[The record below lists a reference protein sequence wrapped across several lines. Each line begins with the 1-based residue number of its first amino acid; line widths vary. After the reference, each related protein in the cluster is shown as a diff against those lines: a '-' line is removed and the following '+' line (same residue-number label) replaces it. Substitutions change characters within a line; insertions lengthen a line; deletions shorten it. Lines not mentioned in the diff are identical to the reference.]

1 MHKKMLNFLKP
12 FLYFGL
18 ICTLLLPQPVF
29 ADSVIKTVD
38 IVQVDSTKFPEVTL
52 TVNLLDSARTPVTQL
67 DSSNLI
73 LKEDDVQLPYTF
85 VSSKRGVN
93 VVLVMDINY
102 AVGKTGSSGKAIM
115 AEMRDAALA
124 FVQTVQPADAV
135 ELVTVIG
142 SEVDV
147 AQTFTNDSTLLTNKI
162 NGMKYENATN
172 TSYALAGVCQAI
184 TNLDDAYP
192 NPAPKIIILLTPDL
206 QQNTAGCLTTDVP
219 TKARKGEI
227 WVHTIMMGNED
238 PIGLD
243 TMSESTGGK
252 FIRYTSTS
260 DVNALYT
267 QIDLLRQQYQLTYR
281 TKSAS
286 TSERTVSLAVSPET
300 SSSPNDSMT
309 FTVKPSP
316 QAPAISGIVANEG
329 SPIIRTAPESDS
341 STDDATPTQVPVKAS
356 ISFVDGYERSLTGAQ
371 IEVDG
376 VPLGDMI
383 IADDGSLSFTWDIRG
398 FFTAGENTARIKIT
412 VQDELGMESSAE
424 TDIPIEVNIPGASN
438 QFCLEVQNWKVV
450 GEYLYEPCVKYNIT
464 ADKATNIGITLGA
477 SVLGII
483 ALIVIIILL
492 ISNRKAVVKA
502 SKKMGAGVSTIA
514 SRMTQRIGAGAGP
527 KQPRAQLEVLAGG
540 QVGRKYDLFGKTT
553 VGRDPEKSQMT
564 LDNPLVSRAHCT
576 FHLDMN
582 AGKWTLEDLE
592 SANGTYLNSL
602 LLPPHQPRE
611 LKNGDTLDLAPIPK
625 GGIRFRFIILVQPMS
640 TVTLKQG
647 QVPDPYATQ
656 NPYAT
661 RKGTV
666 PPQTPTAG
674 VPTTPNVP
682 PKPPTAGVPTIP
694 QQPGVPTIPQQPGVP
709 TVPRPQGT
717 PTIPQQPGVP
727 TVPRPQGIPTIP
739 QQPGAPTI
747 PQQPGVPTVPRPQGT
762 PTIPQQPGV
771 PTVPRPQGIPTI
783 PQQPG
788 APTIP
793 QQPGVPTVPRP
804 QGTPT
809 IPQQP
814 ASPTVPNYPPAP
826 PTVPNQPA
834 PPTIPNQPAPP
845 TVPTPPQQ
853 QPPVGPY
860 PTQPNQPPKP
870 TKPDI
875 LWPPPPEQK
884 P

>member
-1 MHKKMLNFLKP
+1 MHKTMFNFGKL
-12 FLYFGL
+12 FLYCGL
-18 ICTLLLPQPVF
+18 ICTFLLPQPVF

-38 IVQVDSTKFPEVTL
+38 IVQVDSTKFPDVTL

-67 DSSNLI
+67 DSSSLI

-102 AVGKTGSSGKAIM
+102 AVGKTGLSGKAIM

-142 SEVDV
+142 NEVDV
-147 AQTFTNDSTLLTNKI
+147 AQTFTNDSTILTNKI
-162 NGMKYENATN
+162 NGMKYENASN

-184 TNLDDAYP
+184 TNLDDAYS
-192 NPAPKIIILLTPDL
+192 NPAPKIVILLTPDL

-219 TKARKGEI
+219 AKARKGEI

-243 TMSESTGGK
+243 TMAESTGGK
-252 FIRYTSTS
+252 FIRYTSAS
-260 DVNALYT
+260 DVNALYS

-286 TSERTVSLAVSPET
+286 PSERTVSLVVSPET

-356 ISFVDGYERSLTGAQ
+356 VSFPDGYNRSLTGAQ

-398 FFTAGENTARIKIT
+398 YFTAGENTARIKII
-412 VQDELGMESSAE
+412 VQDELGMENSAE

-477 SVLGII
+477 SVLGIL

-540 QVGRKYDLFGKTT
+540 QVGKKYDLYGKTT
-553 VGRDPEKSQMT
+553 IGRDPEKSQMT

-666 PPQTPTAG
+666 PPQTPPTGA
-674 VPTTPNVP
+674 PTTPNVP
-682 PKPPTAGVPTIP
+682 PHVPTAGVPTVPQQPGAPTAPRPQGVPTIP

-709 TVPRPQGT
+709 TVPRPQGV

-727 TVPRPQGIPTIP
+727 TVPRPQGVPTIP
-739 QQPGAPTI
+739 QQPGVPTI
-747 PQQPGVPTVPRPQGT
+747 PQQPGVPTVPRPQSV
-762 PTIPQQPGV
+762 PTIPQQ
-771 PTVPRPQGIPTI
+771 
-783 PQQPG
+783 
-788 APTIP
+788 
-793 QQPGVPTVPRP
+793 
-804 QGTPT
+804 
-809 IPQQP
+809 
-814 ASPTVPNYPPAP
+814 PAP

-853 QPPVGPY
+853 QPPAGPY
-860 PTQPNQPPKP
+860 PPQPNQPPKP
-870 TKPDI
+870 TKPDV

>member
-1 MHKKMLNFLKP
+1 MHKKMSNFLKL

-18 ICTLLLPQPVF
+18 ICTLLLPQSVF

-38 IVQVDSTKFPEVTL
+38 IVQVDSTQFPDITL
-52 TVNLLDSARTPVTQL
+52 TANLLDSARTPVTQL
-67 DSSNLI
+67 DSSSLI
-73 LKEDDVQLPYTF
+73 LKEDDVQMPYTF
-85 VSSKRGVN
+85 ISSKRGVN

-102 AVGKTGSSGKAIM
+102 AVGKTGSSGKSIM
-115 AEMRDAALA
+115 AEMREAALA
-124 FVQTVQPADAV
+124 FVQTIQPADAV
-135 ELVTVIG
+135 ELVTVIND
-142 SEVDV
+142 EVDV
-147 AQTFTNDSTLLTNKI
+147 TQTFTNDSTLLTNKI
-162 NGMKYENATN
+162 SGMKYENASN
-172 TSYALAGVCQAI
+172 TSYALKGVCQAI

-192 NPAPKIIILLTPDL
+192 NPAPKIVILLTPDL

-219 TKARKGEI
+219 AKARKGEI

-243 TMSESTGGK
+243 TMAESTGGK
-252 FIRYTSTS
+252 FIRYSSSS
-260 DVNALYT
+260 DVNTLYS
-267 QIDLLRQQYQLTYR
+267 QIDLLRQQYQLTFR
-281 TKSAS
+281 TKSPS
-286 TSERTVSLAVSPET
+286 TSERTLSLAVSPET
-300 SSSPNDSMT
+300 SSSPKASMT

-316 QAPAISGIVANEG
+316 QAPAISGIVTNEG
-329 SPIIRTAPESDS
+329 SPIIRAAPESDS
-341 STDDATPTQVPVKAS
+341 PTDDATPTQVPVKATVN
-356 ISFVDGYERSLTGAQ
+356 FPDGYNRSLTGAQ

-398 FFTAGENTARIKIT
+398 YFTAGENTARIKIT
-412 VQDELGMESSAE
+412 VQDELGMENSAE
-424 TDIPIEVNIPGASN
+424 TDVPIEVNIPGAAN
-438 QFCLEVQNWKVV
+438 QFCQEVQQWKVV

-464 ADKATNIGITLGA
+464 ADKATNIAITLGA

-483 ALIVIIILL
+483 ALIIIIILL

-527 KQPRAQLEVLAGG
+527 KQPRAQLEILAGG
-540 QVGRKYDLFGKTT
+540 QVGKKYDLYGKTT
-553 VGRDPEKSQMT
+553 IGRDPEKSQMT
-564 LDNPLVSRAHCT
+564 LDNPLISRSHCT

-602 LLPPHQPRE
+602 LLPPHQPRD

-625 GGIRFRFIILVQPMS
+625 GGIRFRFIILIQPMS
-640 TVTLKQG
+640 TVTLKQA
-647 QVPDPYATQ
+647 PDPYATQ

-666 PPQTPTAG
+666 PPQTPPTGA
-674 VPTTPNVP
+674 PTTPNVP
-682 PKPPTAGVPTIP
+682 PHAPTAGVPTMPNVPPQPPTAGVPTMPQQPGVPTVPRPQGVPTIP

-709 TVPRPQGT
+709 TVPRPQGMPT
-717 PTIPQQPGVP
+717 IPQQPGVPTIPQQPGVP
-727 TVPRPQGIPTIP
+727 TVPRPQGM
-739 QQPGAPTI
+739 PTI
-747 PQQPGVPTVPRPQGT
+747 PQQPGVPTVPRPQG
-762 PTIPQQPGV
+762 V
-771 PTVPRPQGIPTI
+771 PTI

-793 QQPGVPTVPRP
+793 QQPAP
-804 QGTPT
+804 
-809 IPQQP
+809 
-814 ASPTVPNYPPAP
+814 PTVPNYPVAPTVPNQPAP

-834 PPTIPNQPAPP
+834 PPTIP
-845 TVPTPPQQ
+845 TPPYQ
-853 QPPVGPY
+853 QPPAGPY

-870 TKPDI
+870 TKPDV

>member
-1 MHKKMLNFLKP
+1 MQKKMLSFFKL

-18 ICTLLLPQPVF
+18 LCTLVLPQPVF

-67 DSSNLI
+67 DSNSLI

-162 NGMKYENATN
+162 NEMKYENATN

-192 NPAPKIIILLTPDL
+192 NPAPKIVILLTPDL

-243 TMSESTGGK
+243 TMSESTGGN

-260 DVNALYT
+260 DVNTLYA

-286 TSERTVSLAVSPET
+286 TSERTVSLSVSPET
-300 SSSPNDSMT
+300 SSSPNDNMT

-356 ISFVDGYERSLTGAQ
+356 VSFPDGYERNLTGAQ

-383 IADDGSLSFTWDIRG
+383 ISDDGSLSFTWDIRG
-398 FFTAGENTARIKIT
+398 YFTAGENTARIKII
-412 VQDELGMESSAE
+412 VQDELGLENSAE

-540 QVGRKYDLFGKTT
+540 QVGKKYDLYGKTT
-553 VGRDPEKSQMT
+553 IGRDPEKSQMT

-582 AGKWTLEDLE
+582 AGRWTLEDLE

-625 GGIRFRFIILVQPMS
+625 GGIRFRFIVLVQPMS

-647 QVPDPYATQ
+647 QTPDPYATQ

-661 RKGTV
+661 RKGSV
-666 PPQTPTAG
+666 PPQTPPTGAPTVPSVPPHAPTAG

-682 PKPPTAGVPTIP
+682 PKPPTAGVPTVPQQPGVPTIPQQPGVPTVPKPQGTPTIPQQPGVPTVSRPQGIPTIP

-709 TVPRPQGT
+709 TVPRPQG
-717 PTIPQQPGVP
+717 V
-727 TVPRPQGIPTIP
+727 
-739 QQPGAPTI
+739 
-747 PQQPGVPTVPRPQGT
+747 
-762 PTIPQQPGV
+762 
-771 PTVPRPQGIPTI
+771 
-783 PQQPG
+783 
-788 APTIP
+788 
-793 QQPGVPTVPRP
+793 
-804 QGTPT
+804 PT

-814 ASPTVPNYPPAP
+814 APPTVPNYPPAP

-845 TVPTPPQQ
+845 TMPTPPQQ
-853 QPPVGPY
+853 QPPAGPY

-870 TKPDI
+870 TKPDV